1 MQDKYACTPKE
12 SVLKFSL
19 IYLGMKKTANDEMI
33 DKIKVNE
40 ENETNISEFIGEGE
54 FSMFLFAIPT
64 GANMV

>member
-1 MQDKYACTPKE
+1 M
-12 SVLKFSL
+12 LKFSL

-64 GANMV
+64 GAAMV